1 MLSRCV
7 QLSPFS
13 SVSQIRQKLKDHKA
27 GKKIGFTYVSSLK
40 ALGLIP
46 RANGQKKVSPK
57 YLKCMGKRVPK
68 KIGGPRPEQ
77 HSNLYTNENPSDTIP
92 IRFRT
97 IQDVKNTIKRLERL
111 RKSKKYTR
119 ARISQV
125 AHVLEQR
132 TRFMKGKEKHNELAK
147 EYTKHLAHLPST

>member
-1 MLSRCV
+1 MLSKCV
-7 QLSPFS
+7 RISPFS
-13 SVSQIRQKLKDHKA
+13 SVSQIKEKLKNHKS
-27 GKKIGFTYVSSLK
+27 GKKIGFTYISSLK
-40 ALGLIP
+40 AMGLIP
-46 RANGQKKVSPK
+46 RSNGEKKISVK
-57 YLKCMGKRVPK
+57 YLECMGKRIPK

-77 HSNLYTNENPSDTIP
+77 HSNLYTNENPSTTIP

-97 IQDVKNTIKRLERL
+97 IADVKNTIQRLERL

-132 TRFMKGKEKHNELAK
+132 TRFMKGKEKHNEIAK
-147 EYTKHLAHLPST
+147 EYTKYLKAQKP

>member
-1 MLSRCV
+1 MLNKCV
-7 QLSPFS
+7 PLSPFS
-13 SVSQIRQKLKDHKA
+13 SVSQIKQKLKDYKA

-40 ALGLIP
+40 ALGLVA
-46 RANGQKKVSPK
+46 RADGTKRVSPK
-57 YLKCMGKRVPK
+57 YLKCMGKRIPK

-77 HSNLYTNENPSDTIP
+77 HSNLYTNEDPSNTIP

-111 RKSKKYTR
+111 RKAKKYTR
-119 ARISQV
+119 VRISQV

-132 TRFMKGKEKHNELAK
+132 TRFMKGNELAK
-147 EYTKHLAHLPST
+147 EYTKYLAHLPST